1 MKERCDEI
9 MREEDRK
16 KNQKSNY
23 AGKKVEWLLEDW

>member
-9 MREEDRK
+9 MREDRK